1 MDLHKY
7 GVADLNNWIST
18 YGVAG
23 HNKWSPI
30 FCVAGHYNESL
41 LINM

>member
-7 GVADLNNWIST
+7 GVADLNNWIPT
-18 YGVAG
+18 YGVVG